1 MQELRQSLNN
11 TIQDFLKLLPNNFD
25 ENSWRNLLPLD
36 AIAVCPND
44 KEFDGYLDKWEKY
57 LNSLDKLW
65 NRMNAF
71 VQEIDDEKQRNSIK
85 GYLGNINNQRTT
97 DELLVYFDQARNSVQ
112 HTLWRHLRPSA
123 KQEIVSDG
131 KGVTVSINN
140 GVLEIQ
146 SKNGGTISE
155 MSVFREGTVLLKEVK
170 SKGEFHY
177 LPDKHKDKFIYALD
191 RVLPHMLGKFAL
203 MFYEETLFEMERR
216 LKKMTDTISTY
227 KR

>member
-1 MQELRQSLNN
+1 MQKLRQSLNN

-25 ENSWRNLLPLD
+25 ENSWRNLLPFD
-36 AIAVCPND
+36 SIAVCPND
-44 KEFDGYLDKWEKY
+44 KDFEMYLDKWEKY

-71 VQEIDDEKQRNSIK
+71 VQEIDNEKKRNSIK

-97 DELLVYFDQARNSVQ
+97 DELLVYLDQARNCVQ
-112 HTLWRHLRPSA
+112 HTLWRHLRTSA

-140 GVLEIQ
+140 DVLKVQ

-155 MSVFREGTVLLKEVK
+155 MVVFGEGTVLLKEVK
-170 SKGEFHY
+170 SKRKLYY
-177 LPDKHKDKFIYALD
+177 LPDKHQDKFIYTLD

-203 MFYEETLFEMERR
+203 MFYEETLLEMEKR
-216 LKKMTDTISTY
+216 LKK
-227 KR
+227 